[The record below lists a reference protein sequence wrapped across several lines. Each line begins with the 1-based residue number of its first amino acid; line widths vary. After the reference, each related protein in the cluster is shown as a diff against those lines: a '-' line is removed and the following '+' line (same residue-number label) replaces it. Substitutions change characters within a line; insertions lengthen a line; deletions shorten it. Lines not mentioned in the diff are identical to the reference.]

1 MRIAAGE
8 YGLGN
13 AWGSVAQ
20 VSLLI
25 GSRLKAKICLVVSSP
40 MTVTTFLRQPIRQL
54 GEEYEIYVAV
64 NLRLGESLPVLEDAV
79 TVLPVSI
86 ERKISPWRDLL
97 ALMQMIRLFR
107 RYRFEIVHSVTPKA
121 GLIAMAASF
130 LSGIEIRIH
139 TFTGQVWATRSG
151 AARLVLKN
159 VDRLI
164 ALLATHVLVDSASQR
179 QFLLDEGVVAA
190 GKSSVLAKGSISG
203 VDTVRFRPN
212 PEARSRIRH
221 ELGISG
227 EDMVFLFLGRLNRD
241 KGILDLAMAFAGI
254 AGENLRAHL
263 LLVGPDEENMRPA
276 ILNLTASCAGQ
287 VHFVDFA
294 TRPEDYLAA
303 ADVLCLPSYR
313 EGFGNVIIEAA
324 AVGIPA
330 IASRIYGVVDA
341 VEENRTGLLYP
352 ARDIGAL
359 RAHLAELASAP
370 ALRLELGRQARLR
383 AAAEFSGEKLAA
395 AWLEYYRTLR

>member
-1 MRIAAGE
+1 
-8 YGLGN
+8 
-13 AWGSVAQ
+13 
-20 VSLLI
+20 
-25 GSRLKAKICLVVSSP
+25 

-54 GEEYEIYVAV
+54 GETYEIYVAA
-64 NLRLGESLPVLEDAV
+64 NLRPDKLLPGLEDAI
-79 TVLPVSI
+79 TVLPVGI
-86 ERKISPWRDLL
+86 ERKISPWRDFL
-97 ALMQMIRLFR
+97 ALIQMIRLFR

-130 LSGIEIRIH
+130 LSGVNTRIH

-179 QFLLDEGVVAA
+179 QFLLDEGIVAA

-203 VDTVRFRPN
+203 VDTERFRPN

-221 ELGISG
+221 ELGIPG
-227 EDMVFLFLGRLNRD
+227 ENMVFLFLGRLNRD
-241 KGILDLAMAFAGI
+241 KGILDLATAFAGI
-254 AGENLRAHL
+254 AGENPRAHL

-294 TRPEDYLAA
+294 KCPEDYLAA

-359 RAHLAELASAP
+359 RACLAELANAP
-370 ALRLELGRQARLR
+370 ERRLELGHQARAR
-383 AAAEFSGEKLAA
+383 ALAEFSGEKLAA